1 MDNQQGDNQ
10 VYILVL
16 VDIQDNLKQVD
27 IQDIILKVE
36 GNLQEDSLEL
46 VDSQELGDNLEFEVD
61 NQQGGIQ
68 GLDIQV

>member
-16 VDIQDNLKQVD
+16 VDIQDSLKQVD
-27 IQDIILKVE
+27 IQDIILMVE

-46 VDSQELGDNLEFEVD
+46 VDSQVLGDNLEFEVD
-61 NQQGGIQ
+61 NQQEDIQ
-68 GLDIQV
+68 GLGIQV